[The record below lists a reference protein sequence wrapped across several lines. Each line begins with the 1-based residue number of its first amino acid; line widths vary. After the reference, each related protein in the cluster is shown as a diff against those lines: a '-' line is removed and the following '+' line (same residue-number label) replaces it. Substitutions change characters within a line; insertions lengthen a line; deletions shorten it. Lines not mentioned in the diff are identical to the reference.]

1 MVGRAASAAPWYIP
15 HVRTYVWAVAGL
27 TLVAC
32 GRDRASTP
40 AAATRVPPTTAPI
53 QPVAA
58 TGPEALVLRIPRA
71 GGIAHVYD
79 YERLDSAIWEST
91 QRVPSVSRVLAFD
104 EDEGAVAVVDA
115 RGAPRRVELRT
126 GEVSDP
132 PDVKLTA
139 LRSADGATIYGV
151 STAGVMTRLT
161 PTDVHPWTLHTP
173 DAARDVAPQPDG
185 SVLVVGDGAG
195 AVRLWLVR
203 PPSTTLLDSAS
214 LPHAVRLVRTVS
226 GDRAYFASDS
236 TLEAV
241 RTRDLQ
247 LAPPMH
253 FDHRLR
259 AVALTP
265 SGDRMFV
272 ALDSVDGLRVIDRYG
287 GQDNGAVSL
296 PGPALELRMDSLG
309 RYLIVRPVHAA
320 DSAWVVAIGTD
331 RVIAHLRTAWTAD
344 LPFVG
349 FDGSIAV
356 LQGLDVV
363 LLDPQSLSVRR
374 RIIDGARDYW
384 IPIRWNGL
392 RPRAPGLD
400 QPVTFPSSAGD
411 TTSTD
416 SILAAIR
423 QSQRDT
429 SLHSASPPPPPRPTA
444 SVVDSAQGR
453 LSAGTS
459 HTPGFTVQFA
469 ALLNADS
476 AQARA
481 NRIAAFG
488 QRARVVPTARGQ
500 ATVYVVV
507 LGPFPSRD
515 AADAAARASR
525 QPNPW
530 VYEGAP

>member
-1 MVGRAASAAPWYIP
+1 MAGRAASGTPWYIP
-15 HVRTYVWAVAGL
+15 LVRTYVWAVAGL

-32 GRDRASTP
+32 GRDRASKP
-40 AAATRVPPTTAPI
+40 AATTRVPPPTTVPV

-79 YERLDSAIWEST
+79 YERLDSAIWESA
-91 QRVPSVSRVLAFD
+91 QRLPSVSRVLAFD
-104 EDEGAVAVVDA
+104 DEEGAVAVVDA

-126 GEVSDP
+126 GDVSDP

-151 STAGVMTRLT
+151 SATGVITRLT
-161 PTDVHPWTLHTP
+161 ATDVHPWTLRPP
-173 DAARDVAPQPDG
+173 DGARDVVPQPDG

-203 PPSTTLLDSAS
+203 PPGTTLLDSAS
-214 LPHAVRLVRTVS
+214 LPHAVHLVRTVF

-247 LAPPMH
+247 LSPALH

-309 RYLIVRPVHAA
+309 RYLIVRPAHSA
-320 DSAWVVAIGTD
+320 DSAWIVAIGTD
-331 RVIAHLRTAWTAD
+331 RVVAHVRTAWTAD

-363 LLDPQSLSVRR
+363 LLDPQSLTIRR
-374 RIIDGARDYW
+374 TILDGGRDYW
-384 IPIRWNGL
+384 IPLRWNGL

-400 QPVTFPSSAGD
+400 QPVTFPSTATD
-411 TTSTD
+411 TTD

-429 SLHSASPPPPPRPTA
+429 SLHSPPSPPPPRPP

-453 LSAGTS
+453 LTTGAARTA
-459 HTPGFTVQFA
+459 GFTVQFA

-481 NRIAAFG
+481 TRIVAFG
-488 QRARVVPTARGQ
+488 EHAHVVPTARGQ

-515 AADAAARASR
+515 AAEAAARASR
-525 QPNPW
+525 QASPW
-530 VYEGAP
+530 VYEGTP

>member
-1 MVGRAASAAPWYIP
+1 MIERAASAARWYIP
-15 HVRTYVWAVAGL
+15 HVRRYLWAVAGL

-32 GRDRASTP
+32 GRDRASKP
-40 AAATRVPPTTAPI
+40 ASTHVPPPTTAPI

-71 GGIAHVYD
+71 GGIARVYD
-79 YERLDSAIWEST
+79 YERLDSAIWQSA
-91 QRVPSVSRVLAFD
+91 QRMPAVSRVLAFD
-104 EDEGAVAVVDA
+104 EDEGAVAIVDA
-115 RGAPRRVELRT
+115 RGAPRRVHLRT

-139 LRSADGATIYGV
+139 LHSADGETVYGIS
-151 STAGVMTRLT
+151 STGVVTRLT
-161 PTDVHPWTLHTP
+161 PTNVHPWTLRTP
-173 DAARDVAPQPDG
+173 DGARDVVPQADG
-185 SVLVVGDGAG
+185 SVLVVGDGGG

-203 PPSTTLLDSAS
+203 PPGTTLLDSAS
-214 LPHAVRLVRTVS
+214 LPHAVHLMRTVF

-236 TLEAV
+236 ALEAV

-247 LAPPMH
+247 PSPPLH
-253 FDHRLR
+253 FEHRLR

-265 SGDRMFV
+265 SGDRLFV
-272 ALDSVDGLRVIDRYG
+272 ALDSVDALRVIDRYG
-287 GQDNGAVSL
+287 GQDNGAVPL
-296 PGPALELRMDSLG
+296 PGPAVDLRMDSLG
-309 RYLIVRPVHAA
+309 RYLIVRPARTA
-320 DSAWVVAIGTD
+320 DSAWIVAIGTD
-331 RVIAHLRTAWTAD
+331 RVIAHVRTAWTAD

-349 FDGSIAV
+349 FDGTIAV

-363 LLDPQSLSVRR
+363 LLDPQSLGVRR
-374 RIIDGARDYW
+374 TILNGARDYW
-384 IPIRWNGL
+384 IPLRWNGL

-400 QPVTFPSSAGD
+400 QPVTFPSSGTD
-411 TTSTD
+411 TTD

-429 SLHSASPPPPPRPTA
+429 SLHADQPVAPHPPP

-453 LSAGTS
+453 LNSTLP
-459 HTPGFTVQFA
+459 HTAGFTVQFA
-469 ALLNADS
+469 ALLNVDS

-481 NRIAAFG
+481 TRIVAFG
-488 QRARVVPTARGQ
+488 QHAHVVPTPRGP

-507 LGPFPSRD
+507 LGPFASRD